1 MTNQQVFD
9 FLREGSWNSSYSSH
23 YECAWLCLNEFES
36 ILKVLR
42 EKERTFEEEMKEI
55 PPEYQSSFLM
65 HHTYDLRTDAY
76 RSATSAHL
84 FVCMAIE
91 GFINFYGVKRLG
103 ETYYKRVLERVG
115 ITEKLM
121 LIYLIC
127 FDYKLDPNED
137 IVKSI
142 RQVFDQRNVLVHPK
156 TKEISQKNAS
166 QFNYVHPSEL
176 EIHFAF
182 EIMECFVSEICLRD
196 ELIDK
201 DFHFKKPLKSM
212 RTSTKEP
219 ADSDIML

>member
-1 MTNQQVFD
+1 MKNQQVFD

-42 EKERTFEEEMKEI
+42 EKEKTFEEEMNKM
-55 PPEYQSSFLM
+55 PPEYQGSFLM
-65 HHTYDLRTDAY
+65 HHTDDLRTDAY

-142 RQVFDQRNVLVHPK
+142 RRVFDQRNVLVHPK
-156 TKEISQKNAS
+156 TKEFSPKNAS

-176 EIHFAF
+176 EIHIAF
-182 EIMECFVSEICLRD
+182 EIMEGFVSEMCSRD
-196 ELIDK
+196 EQIDK
-201 DFHFKKPLKSM
+201 EFHFKKPYKSIQ
-212 RTSTKEP
+212 TSVKVP
-219 ADSDIML
+219 DDSGVMF